1 MADWMDDRE
10 RIAALVEDV
19 MANWHDAVERV
30 PGEDGDDDTIVGRDD
45 DRVSAIL
52 LLDEEN
58 VEAMVDAEADG
69 TLAQWL
75 REELAEDEERDD
87 DDLDDGE
94 DVDLEA
100 AADAWLGDV
109 ETEADTVT
117 APTAADAITSLASA
131 APADDDD
138 DDFELDDW
146 EDPEADA
153 LIDELPG

>member
-1 MADWMDDRE
+1 MTDWMDDRE

-19 MANWHDAVERV
+19 MANWHDSVERV
-30 PGEDGDDDTIVGRDD
+30 PGEDGDDDTIVGRDE

-87 DDLDDGE
+87 DDLDETD

-117 APTAADAITSLASA
+117 DETPGAAAGATAGDD
-131 APADDDD
+131 ADDDFD
-138 DDFELDDW
+138 LDDW
-146 EDPEADA
+146 DDPEADA
-153 LIDELPG
+153 LIDELPR

>member
-1 MADWMDDRE
+1 MTDWMDDRE

-19 MANWHDAVERV
+19 MANWHDSVERV
-30 PGEDGDDDTIVGRDD
+30 PGEDGDDDTIVGRDE

-75 REELAEDEERDD
+75 REELGEDEERDD
-87 DDLDDGE
+87 DDLDETD

-117 APTAADAITSLASA
+117 DETPGAAAGATAGDD
-131 APADDDD
+131 ADDDFD
-138 DDFELDDW
+138 LDDW
-146 EDPEADA
+146 DDPEADA
-153 LIDELPG
+153 LIDELPR

>member
-1 MADWMDDRE
+1 MTDWMDDRE

-19 MANWHDAVERV
+19 MANWHDSVERV
-30 PGEDGDDDTIVGRDD
+30 SGEDGDDDTIVGRDD

-87 DDLDDGE
+87 DDLDETD

-117 APTAADAITSLASA
+117 DETPGAAAGATSGDD
-131 APADDDD
+131 ADDDFD
-138 DDFELDDW
+138 LDDW
-146 EDPEADA
+146 DDPEADA
-153 LIDELPG
+153 LIDELPR